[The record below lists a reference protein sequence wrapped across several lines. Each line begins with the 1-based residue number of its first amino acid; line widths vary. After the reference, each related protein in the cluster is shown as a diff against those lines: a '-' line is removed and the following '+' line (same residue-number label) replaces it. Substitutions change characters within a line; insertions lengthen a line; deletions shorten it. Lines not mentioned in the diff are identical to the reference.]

1 MVGVHRKMAEAVAA
15 EPASCDQERGEKQ
28 VEGKEELLENREAM
42 ALKTGEQAIVR
53 PEV

>member
-1 MVGVHRKMAEAVAA
+1 MVGVCRQMGEAVAA

-28 VEGKEELLENREAM
+28 VEGKKELLGNREAM
-42 ALKTGEQAIVR
+42 ALKTGEQGIVR